1 MEIFQMLEF
10 SQEWIDLG
18 IITPAKLKQLEAI
31 WDIGEDV
38 NTEHY
43 RWGAFLDFIKS
54 KALLDEKT
62 ANALYELGEN
72 DPDVAMG
79 SSMMAHIL
87 RHKNC
92 PKSLLQR
99 GAKSEKRFLQKIAN
113 EKLTTL
119 G

>member
-72 DPDVAMG
+72 DPEVAMG

-87 RHKNC
+87 RHK
-92 PKSLLQR
+92 
-99 GAKSEKRFLQKIAN
+99 IAPRACF
-113 EKLTTL
+113 K
-119 G
+119 

>member
-1 MEIFQMLEF
+1 MEIFQILEF

-18 IITPAKLKQLEAI
+18 IITPAKLKQLETL
-31 WDIGEDV
+31 WTTREDV

-54 KALLDEKT
+54 KVLLDAET

-72 DPDVAMG
+72 DPDAAMG
-79 SSMMAHIL
+79 GSIMAHVL

-99 GAKSEKRFLQKIAN
+99 GVKSEKRFLQKIAN

-119 G
+119 D